1 MAGPRRHEH
10 DPVREEEAAD
20 RMADLVRAA
29 RRLQEAVTAATGVLD
44 EAVACGHGADAMP
57 EESAGV
63 ADLLRESVPVCERIL
78 ELGVDQRVTAA
89 DADVLVN
96 PVAVDEPDV
105 RVMAQKTRQRMADMR
120 CRAVVGQVFQPAS
133 APPCA

>member
-1 MAGPRRHEH
+1 MP
-10 DPVREEEAAD
+10 
-20 RMADLVRAA
+20 DLVRAA
-29 RRLQEAVTAATGVLD
+29 RGFQEAVTAAAGVLD
-44 EAVACGHGADAMP
+44 EPVACGNGADAMP

-63 ADLLRESVPVCERIL
+63 ADLLRESLPVCERIL

-133 APPCA
+133 APLCA